1 MVFRRKK
8 VVREEREDITA
19 IVSAALRQAEISAKR
34 EAAKTAA
41 HAMAD
46 IALDVWDYVKKKI
59 GNTDEAKFIFD
70 VIWEDVANAASMVLF
85 SELIKAKLKG
95 EEEE

>member
-8 VVREEREDITA
+8 VVREEREDLTA

-41 HAMAD
+41 RAMID
-46 IALDVWDYVKKKI
+46 IALDMWDHVKKKI
-59 GNTDEAKFIFD
+59 GNTDEAKFIFQVVWD
-70 VIWEDVANAASMVLF
+70 DVANAASMVLF

>member
-8 VVREEREDITA
+8 VVREEREDLTA

-41 HAMAD
+41 HAMVD
-46 IALDVWDYVKKKI
+46 IALDVWRYLKDKCESEE
-59 GNTDEAKFIFD
+59 EAKYIYNTVWKD
-70 VIWEDVANAASMVLF
+70 VGEAAKIILF
-85 SELIKAKLKG
+85 SELLRSKS
-95 EEEE
+95 EEEEE